1 MQLSLSLLEFGF
13 ECLLSYL
20 ETADFNI
27 EVLLLLVERHYLGL
41 FDGSSVPDGLYE
53 LWNLI
58 LRVLGYQE
66 RALSLLRF
74 VLISLSLD
82 KVYELLLR

>member
-13 ECLLSYL
+13 ESLLSDL
-20 ETADFNI
+20 KTTDFNI

-41 FDGSSVPDGLYE
+41 FDCSSVPDGLYE

-66 RALSLLRF
+66 GALSLLRF

>member
-13 ECLLSYL
+13 ECLLSDL
-20 ETADFNI
+20 KTTDFNI
-27 EVLLLLVERHYLGL
+27 EVLLLLVERHYFGL

-66 RALSLLRF
+66 GALSLLRF

>member
-13 ECLLSYL
+13 ECLLSDL
-20 ETADFNI
+20 KTTDFNI

-41 FDGSSVPDGLYE
+41 FDCSSVPDGLYE

-66 RALSLLRF
+66 CALSLLRF

>member
-41 FDGSSVPDGLYE
+41 FDGSSVPDGL
-53 LWNLI
+53 
-58 LRVLGYQE
+58 
-66 RALSLLRF
+66 
-74 VLISLSLD
+74 
-82 KVYELLLR
+82 

>member
-13 ECLLSYL
+13 ESLLSDL
-20 ETADFNI
+20 KTTDFNI
-27 EVLLLLVERHYLGL
+27 EVLLLLVERHYFGL

-66 RALSLLRF
+66 GALSLLRF